1 MKTNMALI
9 DESSGIKAT
18 AIADH
23 GVFPPL
29 YFDKSKESF
38 SKIGHLSF
46 RKELNE
52 MTILVAEDDRI
63 NFLIINFLL
72 KEKVRKVDHAFNGK
86 EAVELAKVNEYDLI
100 LMDIN
105 MPLMGGIEAT
115 RLIKK
120 MYPHL
125 PIIAQTAFT
134 SSIEKVRFVEAGCDD
149 IIYKPIK
156 KILLFEVL
164 QKYAT
169 N

>member
-1 MKTNMALI
+1 MKTKLALI
-9 DESSGIKAT
+9 DECSGIKAT
-18 AIADH
+18 VNAEQRF
-23 GVFPPL
+23 FPTPYL
-29 YFDKSKESF
+29 EKSRESF
-38 SKIGHLSF
+38 SKISNLF
-46 RKELNE
+46 VKKELNE
-52 MTILVAEDDRI
+52 MTILVAEDDKI
-63 NFLIINFLL
+63 NFLIINFFL

-115 RLIKK
+115 QLIKK

-164 QKYAT
+164 QKYAI